1 MFASVA
7 SFRCGES
14 RARKSRV
21 GKPVAGCLVALGLCV
36 LSLLASPASAAPTAS
51 AAAKGI
57 AATPTCADASQ
68 QDLPLH
74 TLRDAL
80 TACFRQHGGHLRVDG
95 GEIDRGTALHRLHEE
110 PDPDRRRAL
119 FAAFGPLWRALD
131 GDGAASSPYRRLM
144 ALEAAHAAREGT
156 PLDRAATQLGVPS
169 AQVEAWLEQ
178 VLAAWRK
185 TLPATPVEPWDYRYL
200 NSYANR
206 ALEKSVPA
214 DALLKVTRQYFRD
227 LGADPETLEVQYDLA
242 PSPGKS
248 PLAYTDIRRPGA
260 TLPNGRWQR
269 PAAVVVGLYPEG
281 GLFALNEL
289 VHETGHAVHVAALH
303 PPDGKTDWPDTLFVE
318 AFADV
323 PSWNTHEPAWQQ
335 QYLGASVADAL
346 AQRALLSDVMLDLA
360 WALFEIRLLRNPALD
375 PNLVWTDLTAR
386 YLNIRPHPEM
396 PWWAQRVQLVEAP
409 GYMLNYGLGAV
420 ITAELRAA
428 ITSAVGDFRTANLQW
443 YPWVEEHLLH
453 HGPERSVRE
462 LLHGVLGRPLSASAL
477 LAQVVRCATAPAP
490 LNLRVMTFNVWYGG
504 DQVSLAATA
513 EAIQRSNADVI
524 GIQEPEGHLS
534 TLAAM
539 AGYPY
544 VDRRRNLLSRYPLF
558 ESDNG
563 QRDLPGEPPLGI
575 TALDPDALHVW
586 VMVRPGEV
594 VAVAN
599 THLPSDLYGPEAV
612 RDGAMP
618 DAVMALEQEARV
630 PSALALRAVAEVA
643 REGTPLF
650 LTGDFNTPSH
660 RDWVTAMQHVRP
672 DAVRYPF
679 AWPSSN
685 ILEEAG
691 LRDSFREVHPDPTA
705 VPGLTWTA
713 GMPAPYIR
721 PAETQD
727 RIDFIWTAGQSRS
740 VASHVVGEPGGVGV
754 AWSVT
759 PWPSDHRALVS
770 DFEVVPVPAPAMI
783 AVEPSV
789 IDAGEEIHVRAHDPN
804 SEGWNVVVVRA
815 ETAVGAQGPRPLR
828 ATHEEVTAWRRFARF
843 SSQGLPTGEYDAV
856 LLDAKGEELKRT
868 RFAIVERR
876 LPPRIE
882 LAARNSRAGKP
893 LALHWENMPGNR
905 FDWVGVFRVEEA
917 SPTGAVAQP
926 VVQRYLQARTIG
938 KLELPTIKNDKPLPA
953 GLYEV
958 RLMLDDSTT
967 VLASTTVQLR

>member
-1 MFASVA
+1 MDDSVEFIRLGGASVRRLGCA
-7 SFRCGES
+7 L
-14 RARKSRV
+14 V
-21 GKPVAGCLVALGLCV
+21 VAAALVL
-36 LSLLASPASAAPTAS
+36 PAANAAPGP
-51 AAAKGI
+51 KI
-57 AATPTCADASQ
+57 PRCADAARP
-68 QDLPLH
+68 DLDAPA
-74 TLRDAL
+74 LRTAL
-80 TACFRQHGGHLRVDG
+80 TECFREHGGHLRVAD

-110 PDPDRRRAL
+110 PDADRRRAL
-119 FAAFGPLWRALD
+119 FEAFEPLWHAVHGTGGVADATSSRASPAS
-131 GDGAASSPYRRLM
+131 AASPYRRLI
-144 ALEAAHAAREGT
+144 ALEAANAARDGSPLDHAA
-156 PLDRAATQLGVPS
+156 AQLGVAPQ
-169 AQVEAWLEQ
+169 QVENWLEQ

-185 TLPATPVEPWDYRYL
+185 TLPPTPVEPWDYRYL

-206 ALEKSVPA
+206 ALESAVPA
-214 DALLKVTRQYFRD
+214 DALLDITKRYFRD
-227 LGADPETLEVQYDLA
+227 LGADPDALEVQYDLA

-248 PLAYTDIRRPGA
+248 PLAYTDIRRPGKV
-260 TLPNGRWQR
+260 LPDGRWQR

-303 PPDGKTDWPDTLFVE
+303 PPGDKTDWPDTLFVE

-335 QYLGASVADAL
+335 HYLGRYVPAAL
-346 AQRALLSDVMLDLA
+346 SQRALLSDVMLDLA
-360 WALFEIRLLRNPALD
+360 WALFEIRLLRD
-375 PNLVWTDLTAR
+375 PSLEPNAVWTEIAER

-396 PWWAQRVQLVEAP
+396 AWWAQRVQLVEEP
-409 GYMLNYGLGAV
+409 GYMLNYGLGAL

-428 ITSAVGDFRTANLQW
+428 TTAAVGDFRAGNARW
-443 YPWVEEHLLH
+443 YPWLEERLLR

-462 LLHGVLGRPLSASAL
+462 LVEDVLGRPLSVDAL
-477 LAQVVRCATAPAP
+477 LNQVERCANAPAP
-490 LNLRVMTFNVWYGG
+490 MNLRVMTFNVWYGG

-513 EAIQRSNADVI
+513 EVIRRSEADIV

-544 VDRRRNLLSRYPLF
+544 FDRRRNLLSRYPLF

-563 QRDLPGEPPLGI
+563 QRDASGEPPLGI
-575 TALDPDALHVW
+575 TALDEDAIHAW
-586 VMVRPGEV
+586 AMVRPGEV

-612 RDGAMP
+612 RDGATA
-618 DAVMALEQEARV
+618 DAVMALESQARV
-630 PSALALRAVAEVA
+630 PSAQALAALAHLAHD
-643 REGTPLF
+643 GTPLF

-660 RDWVTAMQHVRP
+660 RDWVAAMQSVRP
-672 DAVRYPF
+672 AAVRYPF
-679 AWPSSN
+679 AWPSSR

-691 LRDSFREVHPDPTA
+691 LRDSFREVHPDPTK

-727 RIDFIWTAGQSRS
+727 RIDFIWAVGLSRTKDS
-740 VASHVVGEPGGVGV
+740 QVVGERGGPGV

-759 PWPSDHRALVS
+759 PWPSDHRALIT

-789 IDAGEEIHVRAHDPN
+789 IGIGEELHVRAYDPDA
-804 SEGWNVVVVRA
+804 EGWSVAIVQPGAAADRPGVQPVRA
-815 ETAVGAQGPRPLR
+815 TRED
-828 ATHEEVTAWRRFARF
+828 VTAWRRFARF
-843 SSQGLPTGEYDAV
+843 SSQGMPVGEYDAV
-856 LLDAKGEELKRT
+856 LLDNGGKELQRT
-868 RFAIVERR
+868 RFAIIDRAAPPLLEISTRA
-876 LPPRIE
+876 LPT
-882 LAARNSRAGKP
+882 GKP
-893 LALHWENMPGNR
+893 LAVRWHNMPGHR
-905 FDWVGVFRVEEA
+905 FDWVGLFRMDDPSKPA
-917 SPTGAVAQP
+917 STSLAVTQN
-926 VVQRYLQARTIG
+926 YLQARTTG
-938 KLELPTIKNDKPLPA
+938 KLELTTVKDGVPLQP

-967 VLASTTVQLR
+967 ILARVPVILR